1 MSSYQIDTRKK
12 YDDSY
17 KKSVNNPETF
27 WDELASQNFIWNKKW
42 SKVVDWDFKK
52 AKVSWFKDAKLN
64 ITINCIDRHA
74 KNTPNKTA
82 IIFEPN
88 DPYEKNK
95 LFTYSELL
103 KEVCKMANVLKS
115 MGVKKGDRVCIYLP
129 MIPELA
135 FSVLACARI
144 GAIHSVVFAGF
155 SSQALA
161 TRIDDCKSS
170 LIITSDGSYRGK
182 KILNLKAIVDDA
194 LDICKTQQKVLLIKR
209 TNELVN
215 LVEKRDFFLED
226 LIANVD
232 DSCEA
237 EIMDAEDPLF
247 ILYTS
252 GSTGKPK
259 GMVHTCGGYMVYT
272 SYTFKNIFQYEEDD
286 VYWCTADIGWITGH
300 SYILYGPLSNGA
312 STIMFEGVP
321 SYPDFS
327 RFWQIIDKYKVN
339 QFYTAPTAIRALA
352 KQGIGHFK
360 DCSLKSLKVLGTVG
374 EPINEEAWQ
383 WYNLHVGKD
392 SCPIVDT
399 WWQTETGG
407 ILISSIP
414 KIIPDKPTF
423 ATKPFIGVQPI
434 LLDDEGEELNKPNTV
449 GKLCIKYPWPSIART
464 IWGNHQRY
472 IDTYFSAFKNMYF
485 TGDGAFKDKEG
496 NFRITGRVDDIIIVS
511 GHNLGT
517 APIEDAIN
525 EHESIVESAI
535 VGFPHE
541 IKGNALYGFITLKY
555 NPENINH
562 IKTEINSLIS
572 EKIGPIAKLDKI
584 QITTGL
590 PKTRSGKIM
599 RRILRKIAAN
609 QTEDLGDIS
618 TLLNPDVCLLYTSPS
633 PRDKRQ
639 SRMPSSA

>member
-64 ITINCIDRHA
+64 ITTNCIDRHA
-74 KNTPNKTA
+74 KNTPDKTA

-88 DPYEKNK
+88 DPCEKNK

-414 KIIPDKPTF
+414 KVIPDKPTF

-434 LLDDEGEELNKPNTV
+434 LLDDEGEELDKPNTV
-449 GKLCIKYPWPSIART
+449 GKLCIKFPWPSIART

-496 NFRITGRVDDIIIVS
+496 NFRITGRVDDVIIVS

-599 RRILRKIAAN
+599 RRILRKIASN

-618 TLLNPDVCLLYTSPS
+618 TLLNPDVVQEIIDNY
-633 PRDKRQ
+633 Q
-639 SRMPSSA
+639 I

>member
-27 WDELASQNFIWNKKW
+27 WDELASQNFIWDKKW

-74 KNTPNKTA
+74 MNTPDKTA

-88 DPYEKNK
+88 DPCEKNK

-407 ILISSIP
+407 VLISSIP
-414 KIIPDKPTF
+414 KVIPDKPTF

-496 NFRITGRVDDIIIVS
+496 NFRITGRVDDVIIVS

-584 QITTGL
+584 QITSGL

-599 RRILRKIAAN
+599 RRILRKIASN

-618 TLLNPDVCLLYTSPS
+618 TLLNPDVVQEIIDNY
-633 PRDKRQ
+633 Q
-639 SRMPSSA
+639 I

>member
-64 ITINCIDRHA
+64 ITTNCIDRHA
-74 KNTPNKTA
+74 KNTPDKTA

-327 RFWQIIDKYKVN
+327 RFWKIIDKYKVN

-352 KQGIGHFK
+352 KQGVGHFK

-414 KIIPDKPTF
+414 KIIPDKSTF

-496 NFRITGRVDDIIIVS
+496 NFRITGRVDDVIIVS

-555 NPENINH
+555 NPENIDH

-599 RRILRKIAAN
+599 RRILRKIASN

-618 TLLNPDVCLLYTSPS
+618 TLLNPDVVQEIIDNY
-633 PRDKRQ
+633 Q
-639 SRMPSSA
+639 I